1 MLFVT
6 GGRDLKGTKANP
18 KNVSLTLGVD
28 KTYLTGHIVAY
39 CSSGL
44 RPDIREPRW
53 SPPLYFLSYALMYL
67 QFNKTL
73 QVLLDLFQYS
83 CVLLNH

>member
-1 MLFVT
+1 MLFVI

-18 KNVSLTLGVD
+18 KNVSLIPGVGNI
-28 KTYLTGHIVAY
+28 YLTRHVVAH

-44 RPDIREPRW
+44 RPDIREPCW
-53 SPPLYFLSYALMYL
+53 SSLLYFLSCALMYL

-73 QVLLDLFQYS
+73 QVLLDLF
-83 CVLLNH
+83 